1 MSLQLGEVRQDEGG
15 GGRSRLAHCCPGD
28 EGVQVV
34 LTGRGEVQT
43 TGGQDGECKL
53 RYHSLLMNTIPNTK
67 TFFVPFPSLRCC
79 MQVVRVYTYEI
90 QNWTVDPAAEPLHCS
105 SRAERRLQTK
115 IISYLAQDD
124 VPLYGDTGD
133 GVEVDSHNID
143 NSRSSM

>member
-43 TGGQDGECKL
+43 TGGQDEECKL

-105 SRAERRLQTK
+105 SRVERGVWPRKRRIQESFYSCCC
-115 IISYLAQDD
+115 IIMPALNYPDWKR
-124 VPLYGDTGD
+124 
-133 GVEVDSHNID
+133 HC
-143 NSRSSM
+143 